1 MWTASGVG
9 AQRCIK
15 EAKER
20 RGSVASMATPLLLLS
35 IAWTPPASK
44 EKPFRALLS
53 AVPWSIVFC
62 FMNACNRVKPKQ
74 LRWTIHPRMN
84 DLASHFLQCS
94 ASAVPAIMTSDTE
107 ISSFFLFRIVST
119 RAIPGKNSRG
129 KKLIAYNSFFFLQRG
144 T

>member
-62 FMNACNRVKPKQ
+62 FMNACNPVKPKQ
-74 LRWTIHPRMN
+74 LRWTIHPRIN

-107 ISSFFLFRIVST
+107 ISSFFFIQNCFHACYPRKEFKRKEANCI
-119 RAIPGKNSRG
+119 
-129 KKLIAYNSFFFLQRG
+129 
-144 T
+144 